1 LIWTSRAREALPSRN
16 SQFPLEAVRH
26 PPYIAPVPKERFRRA
41 LRGYDPEEV
50 DAAIDARDAR
60 LARLEREAQRLA
72 ERVVERERKLQ
83 AELKGSVAA
92 AADTNRVALS
102 RALASIEEIYG
113 QARRQATRMRM
124 KALDDAVQMAERVT
138 ELTALRDELGARIAE
153 LAEVA
158 RTRLGIE
165 AEEPPALE
173 PPAGSGN
180 GTYAGRVEVEIGPL
194 RDFAQLT
201 GFEDAAAGI
210 RGASEIHVRRFSR
223 GRATLSM
230 NLADPVEL
238 LRELEERAPF
248 DFVVRDT
255 RSGGLI
261 LDVDEDPG
269 ESQDRAA

>member
-1 LIWTSRAREALPSRN
+1 
-16 SQFPLEAVRH
+16 
-26 PPYIAPVPKERFRRA
+26 

-83 AELKGSVAA
+83 EALKKPMTAA
-92 AADTNRVALS
+92 PDNRVALS
-102 RALASIEEIYG
+102 RALTSIEEIYG

-124 KALDDAVQMAERVT
+124 KALEDAVLTAERVK
-138 ELTALRDELGARIAE
+138 ELTSLRDELGARVAE

-158 RTRLGIE
+158 RARLRIE
-165 AEEPPALE
+165 ADEPPALE
-173 PPAGSGN
+173 PPRAESPGGM
-180 GTYAGRVEVEIGPL
+180 YAGRIEVEVGPL
-194 RDFAQLT
+194 NDFAQLT

-210 RGASEIHVRRFSR
+210 RGASEIHVKRFSR
-223 GRATLSM
+223 GRATVSI

-248 DFVVRDT
+248 DFVVRDM

-261 LDVDEDPG
+261 LDVNEDG
-269 ESQDRAA
+269 QQDRAA